1 MWTRSHIRSCLF
13 FTFQEIF
20 SGNNGQTPIDS
31 IDQCCEHH
39 DNCYDNVMNTGNCDL
54 PHPMLVS
61 YNWSLVNSD
70 YSDDGVTL
78 VCDDCA
84 TSPGL
89 ESVWSILNFIIN
101 LHDFRSSRGS
111 DYDEDKEQRKASCA
125 CQSCM
130 CDIQIA
136 DCLHKVNKC
145 PSPLFGVL
153 DRKLKW

>member
-1 MWTRSHIRSCLF
+1 MQFSVNDVICKLWKLVWTRSDIRSCLL
-13 FTFQEIF
+13 FTFLEFF

-89 ESVWSILNFIIN
+89 ESYEVYQTL
-101 LHDFRSSRGS
+101 SS
-111 DYDEDKEQRKASCA
+111 
-125 CQSCM
+125 
-130 CDIQIA
+130 
-136 DCLHKVNKC
+136 
-145 PSPLFGVL
+145 P
-153 DRKLKW
+153 

>member
-1 MWTRSHIRSCLF
+1 MSLL
-13 FTFQEIF
+13 TFQEFF

-89 ESVWSILNFIIN
+89 ESYEVYQSL
-101 LHDFRSSRGS
+101 SS
-111 DYDEDKEQRKASCA
+111 
-125 CQSCM
+125 
-130 CDIQIA
+130 
-136 DCLHKVNKC
+136 
-145 PSPLFGVL
+145 P
-153 DRKLKW
+153 